1 MLTGCP
7 LQSPSPPGGGPLAAR
22 IREFRDQYYV
32 APRMVI
38 AGAGMKHDV
47 LLELS
52 EKYFGEVSA
61 GPATP
66 IVDEPAEVREL
77 FLPKV

>member
-1 MLTGCP
+1 
-7 LQSPSPPGGGPLAAR
+7 
-22 IREFRDQYYV
+22 
-32 APRMVI
+32 MVI